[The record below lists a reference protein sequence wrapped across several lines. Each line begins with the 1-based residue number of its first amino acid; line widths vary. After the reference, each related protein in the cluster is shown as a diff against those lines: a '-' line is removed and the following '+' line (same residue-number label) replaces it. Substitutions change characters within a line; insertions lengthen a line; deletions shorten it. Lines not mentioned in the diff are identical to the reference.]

1 MPVNLMKHW
10 EELCAYA
17 ALNCP
22 YEVVR
27 DDDEGV
33 YKISIP
39 SMNLAVV
46 WHPCNPAYLSGKTGD
61 YFSGLSEKA
70 EGIGIHLVQI
80 WEDQYLAKRE
90 IVESR
95 IGSLFGISIRVH
107 ARKTAADRIV
117 RVLADE
123 FLRRNH
129 LLGSCSAARHYGL
142 TLNSELIA
150 VASFGKA
157 RKIRRGNQYYRS
169 FELIRFCSRNGYTV
183 VGGMSKLLYRFIGDR
198 APDDISTYADRDWS
212 DGSAYAKLGFRR
224 EGVIS
229 ARKFS
234 LITDRWER
242 TPISLK
248 QSEPT
253 ALKDNQKLL
262 VYNSG
267 SIKFL
272 LDLIHPKPG

>member
-10 EELCAYA
+10 EELCTYA

-22 YEVVR
+22 YEAVL

-39 SMNLAVV
+39 SMHLAVV

-61 YFSGLSEKA
+61 YFSGLSDKA

-80 WEDQYLAKRE
+80 WEDQYRAKRE

-95 IGSLFGISIRVH
+95 IGSLFGNSIRVH
-107 ARKTAADRIV
+107 ARKTATVRID

-129 LLGSCSAARHYGL
+129 LLGPCSAARHYGL

-150 VASFGKA
+150 VASFGNA
-157 RKIRRGNQYYRS
+157 RKILRGNQYYRS
-169 FELIRFCSRNGYTV
+169 FELIRFCSKNGYTV
-183 VGGMSKLLYRFIGDR
+183 VGGLSKLLHQFIADR
-198 APDDISTYADRDWS
+198 SPDDISTYADRDWS
-212 DGSAYAKLGFRR
+212 DGSAYTKLGFRR

-234 LITDRWER
+234 LATDRWER
-242 TPISLK
+242 TPISVK
-248 QSEPT
+248 QSEPA
-253 ALKDNQKLL
+253 ALNDNQRLI

-272 LDLIHPKPG
+272 LDLVHPTAG